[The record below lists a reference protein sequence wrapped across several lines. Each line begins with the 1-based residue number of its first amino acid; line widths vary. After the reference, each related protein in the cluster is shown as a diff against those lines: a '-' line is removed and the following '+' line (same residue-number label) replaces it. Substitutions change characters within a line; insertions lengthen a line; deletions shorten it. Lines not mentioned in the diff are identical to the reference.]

1 LLVATK
7 GEAPIRPTKKKKKK
21 PFSFLGDEFSFSDYY
36 LKTYFKKERNE
47 REIEKEKEEE
57 CKKKKGRT
65 GTVGL
70 LSKRRLPSPMKER
83 AGEGYQLKRGVG
95 RCGVEAL
102 QRCSVAGLRRCSSN
116 IKLAI

>member
-7 GEAPIRPTKKKKKK
+7 GKSHIHQKKKKN
-21 PFSFLGDEFSFSDYY
+21 PFSFLVDEFSFSDYY
-36 LKTYFKKERNE
+36 LKTYFKNERNE

-57 CKKKKGRT
+57 CKKRRI

-70 LSKRRLPSPMKER
+70 LSKRRLPSWTKER

-95 RCGVEAL
+95 H
-102 QRCSVAGLRRCSSN
+102 CSVAAL
-116 IKLAI
+116 